1 MKRALVQTTGV
12 DKNSNSQQVLI
23 KTVTVIYPELELP
36 QPTLNVR
43 GEGGSLQEDS
53 ETVCSPATI
62 SSILGRIQSVAEL
75 HNISSSLVM
84 T

>member
-36 QPTLNVR
+36 QPRLNVR
-43 GEGGSLQEDS
+43 GEGGIITRRLRPDAHRQLFQ
-53 ETVCSPATI
+53 VYYY
-62 SSILGRIQSVAEL
+62 
-75 HNISSSLVM
+75 
-84 T
+84 